1 MEAWDY
7 DKYVQGLKSGNVDFN
22 QEFAK
27 MGGLAARST
36 QNLYREILAQQAA
49 GSSDFWYAG
58 NTASKEAAAADFALR
73 LAENGIGSLSQL
85 GQITIPGGVDGEG
98 GSMPDEQVTIN
109 TTTGQPI
116 PRPELLGRGNRD
128 LDIDYNLIFTAN
140 GQVIPYTSNRE
151 SSWMSFRENAL
162 KPAASFALAYF
173 GAPMIGAAVAPAA
186 TAATQAA
193 IGGAIAGG
201 GSAALT
207 DGNVLQGALLGGA
220 GGYLRGAASVPA
232 SDSIYSLATGT
243 PNLDYMGG
251 GQGLMSTG
259 SANLASMGGAQG
271 LQILAGLPSTT
282 VAEALNTFGGVNPS
296 VLPGMGAGTGITL
309 NTPTGLVT
317 GTGTINPGNVISETG
332 INTGFNTTDFLN
344 ANVGAGLG
352 TTLADVNTGI
362 NSGATTA
369 GTSTSGLTNSQIASL
384 LNAGLGLAGLGATAG
399 IGSGGA
405 STTMQSPT
413 QGLAAYTPE
422 YYQQLQQYYNS
433 YLPQTPRDVV
443 TPLQQWYSGAFGQTP
458 PTYASIAANT
468 AVNVPNNTGSIT
480 DPALVAAIN
489 ALTNRTATTAT
500 TGTTAR
506 PVTPTA
512 VTPVTPVTTTAPP
525 SGLLNS
531 ALLNDSVYR
540 DTAQAV
546 AATGTPAQKAEW
558 YNSMLSSGYD
568 DASVKALVD
577 SAVGQQTASDWAYL
591 QQLAASQTAQPEVY
605 QPPVYQPEVYQ
616 PPAVSVQPPIN
627 PPLPVSS
634 NLSLFNDAVY
644 RDTAQTV
651 ASTGTPAQKAEWYNS
666 MIGSGY
672 SDAAVKALVDSA
684 VGPQSSS
691 DWAYLQQL
699 AASR

>member
-36 QNLYREILAQQAA
+36 QNLYREILAQQQA
-49 GSSDFWYAG
+49 GSSEFWSKG
-58 NTASKEAAAADFALR
+58 STASKEAAAADFALR
-73 LAENGIGSLSQL
+73 LAENGISSLSDL
-85 GQITIPGGVDGEG
+85 GQVTVSDPNNE
-98 GSMPDEQVTIN
+98 MPDVQYTIN
-109 TTTGQPI
+109 KLTNEPL
-116 PRPELLGRGNRD
+116 PRPELLGRGQRG
-128 LDIDYNLIFTAN
+128 LDIDYNLVFAADGTAIPFTSTR
-140 GQVIPYTSNRE
+140 Q
-151 SSWMSFRENAL
+151 SSWTQFREDTL
-162 KPAASFALAYF
+162 KPAAAFALNF
-173 GAPMIGAAVAPAA
+173 VGAPLVGSAVAPGLA
-186 TAATQAA
+186 AATQGA
-193 IGGAIAGG
+193 IGGALTGAAG
-201 GSAALT
+201 AALT
-207 DGNVLQGALLGGA
+207 GGNLLQGALLGGA
-220 GGYLRGAASVPA
+220 GGYLQGAASVPA

-271 LQILAGLPSTT
+271 LQLLAGLPSTT

-362 NSGATTA
+362 NSGTTTA
-369 GTSTSGLTNSQIASL
+369 GTSTSGLTNSQIANL
-384 LNAGLGLAGLGATAG
+384 LNAGLGLAGLSAATGAV
-399 IGSGGA
+399 SGGGNT
-405 STTMQSPT
+405 TTMQSPT
-413 QGLAAYTPE
+413 QGVPTGDAN
-422 YYQQLQQYYNS
+422 YYNQLQQYYNA
-433 YLPQTPRDVV
+433 YLPQSPRDVV
-443 TPLQQWYSGAFGQTP
+443 APLQQWYSGTFGQTP

-468 AVNVPNNTGSIT
+468 AVNTPRSTGSIT

-489 ALTNRTATTAT
+489 ALTNRTATTPA
-500 TGTTAR
+500 TTAR
-506 PVTPTA
+506 PVTPNT
-512 VTPVTPVTTTAPP
+512 VTSTAPP
-525 SGLLNS
+525 AGLLNS
-531 ALLNDSVYR
+531 ALLNDAVYR
-540 DTAQAV
+540 DTAQTV

-558 YNSMLSSGYD
+558 YNSMLSSGYN

-591 QQLAASQTAQPEVY
+591 QQLAQSQTAQPVASS
-605 QPPVYQPEVYQ
+605 
-616 PPAVSVQPPIN
+616 PAPSN
-627 PPLPVSS
+627 MPLV
-634 NLSLFNDAVY
+634 NDASY
-644 RDTAQTV
+644 RDTAKMV

-684 VGPQSSS
+684 VGQQSSS